1 MHLHKTT
8 GVIVVIAPVVFV
20 LISRT
25 GRLVSS
31 DLLSCRF
38 WLLGWNIH
46 AGEFVELRL
55 SDGLAVAVECCSK
68 LYCETTD
75 VEVACDDT
83 AFLEGEGVLHKEVAL
98 YLAPEVDVLAHDV
111 TLDDS
116 RLAYNHAA
124 L

>member
-8 GVIVVIAPVVFV
+8 GAIVDDCSCRFVVTSH
-20 LISRT
+20 L

-46 AGEFVELRL
+46 AREFVELRL

-83 AFLEGEGVLHKEVAL
+83 AFLEGAGILYEEVAL
-98 YLAPEVDVLAHDV
+98 YLAPEIDVLAHDV